1 MSARLLANPGKVHEI
16 SDDIESFV
24 HVLRWMCLRF
34 YPHSMTGLHDQLRHH
49 VMSHFESYDIRSGED
64 VAVGGVEKK
73 AAMLDGVDVVRLK
86 AANSPL
92 GKLLDELRWICQEHY
107 RATEPAP
114 RPVIGASQAKPPLVH
129 FKPKPRER
137 WMQGEAQRSSAASHS
152 SNKTEQRRPTLANHN
167 AVGYALVAAYMDAE
181 DAEWNVP
188 VKTADQFAHPRYKSA
203 L

>member
-1 MSARLLANPGKVHEI
+1 MSARLLENPGKVHEI
-16 SDDIESFV
+16 SDDIEAFV
-24 HVLRWMCLRF
+24 HVLRWMTLRF
-34 YPHSMTGLHDQLRHH
+34 YPHAWTGRHEQLRQH
-49 VMSHFESYDIRSGED
+49 VMTQFECCDICSGEVVD
-64 VAVGGVEKK
+64 VGGVVKK
-73 AAMLDGVDVVRLK
+73 KDLLFGENVVCLEEVDT
-86 AANSPL
+86 PL
-92 GKLLDELRWICQEHY
+92 GKLLDELRLICQEHY
-107 RATEPAP
+107 RATEPA
-114 RPVIGASQAKPPLVH
+114 RQPVVKTSQAKPPLVH
-129 FKPKPRER
+129 LKPKPRER